1 MHFKD
6 RRALRL
12 RTPEDMLAILRS
24 FGNAESEFRPGRTV
38 HAINKM
44 DRDYVYTLTA
54 PVGQEFAEG
63 FRPDL
68 TPAEMLA
75 FGVFE
80 GKYLNDCLL
89 EFPREWFIR
98 AIALDKLSPSGA
110 DISVNAFQIKS
121 RLPLETWYDYG
132 WIPGSSGVVAKQY
145 PLLSDSGTNPDNRG
159 WFQWYCR
166 YYIGRRLPELDV
178 IQIQRW
184 NAFRRHAGQIR
195 ANCRP
200 GDLECR
206 PRQRQALLQWAHD
219 PFL

>member
-63 FRPDL
+63 FRPEL
-68 TPAEMLA
+68 TPGEMLA

-98 AIALDKLSPSGA
+98 AIALDKL
-110 DISVNAFQIKS
+110 
-121 RLPLETWYDYG
+121 
-132 WIPGSSGVVAKQY
+132 
-145 PLLSDSGTNPDNRG
+145 
-159 WFQWYCR
+159 
-166 YYIGRRLPELDV
+166 
-178 IQIQRW
+178 
-184 NAFRRHAGQIR
+184 
-195 ANCRP
+195 
-200 GDLECR
+200 
-206 PRQRQALLQWAHD
+206 LQ
-219 PFL
+219 F

>member
-63 FRPDL
+63 FRPEL
-68 TPAEMLA
+68 TPGEMLA
-75 FGVFE
+75 LGVFE

-98 AIALDKLSPSGA
+98 AIALDKLSPGGA

-145 PLLSDSGTNPDNRG
+145 PILSDSGTNPDNRG

-195 ANCRP
+195 ANCRT
-200 GDLECR
+200 GDIACR

>member
-1 MHFKD
+1 MRFKD
-6 RRALRL
+6 RRALHL
-12 RTPEDMLAILRS
+12 RTPEDMLAILRTH
-24 FGNAESEFRPGRTV
+24 GNAESEFRPGLRV

-44 DRDYVYTLTA
+44 DRDYSYVLSA

-68 TPAEMLA
+68 TPGEMLA
-75 FGVFE
+75 LGVFE

-98 AIALDKLSPSGA
+98 AIALGKLSPGGA
-110 DISVNAFQIKS
+110 DVSVNAFQIKS
-121 RLPLETWYDYG
+121 RLPLETWHDYG
-132 WIPGSSGVVAKQY
+132 WIPGPDGAVAKQY
-145 PLLSDSGTNPDNRG
+145 PLLSDSRTNPDNRG

-166 YYIGRRLPELDV
+166 YYIGRRIPELDAV
-178 IQIQRW
+178 QIQRW
-184 NAFRRHAGQIR
+184 NAFRRHVGQIR

-200 GDLECR
+200 GDLVCR

>member
-1 MHFKD
+1 MRFKD
-6 RRALRL
+6 RRAFHL
-12 RTPEDMLAILRS
+12 RTPEDMLAILRTH
-24 FGNAESEFRPGRTV
+24 GNAESEFHPGLRV

-44 DRDYVYTLTA
+44 DRDYVYTLSA
-54 PVGQEFAEG
+54 PVGQGFAEG

-68 TPAEMLA
+68 TPGEMLA
-75 FGVFE
+75 LGVFE

-98 AIALDKLSPSGA
+98 AIALDKLSPGGA
-110 DISVNAFQIKS
+110 DVSVNAFQIKS

-132 WIPGSSGVVAKQY
+132 WIPGPDGAVAKQY
-145 PLLSDSGTNPDNRG
+145 PLLSDPHGNPDNRG

-166 YYIGRRLPELDV
+166 YYIGRRIPDLDTV
-178 IQIQRW
+178 QIQRW

-200 GDLECR
+200 GDLACR